1 MTEQPTEKITDALD
15 SGTSSV
21 LENFRP
27 DPDSPYPENLQQAV
41 YIARVLQQRAGD
53 LQTPQ
58 ERRQQAELD
67 RMIKSPKDKATLIE
81 MTDQAFRARLPQR
94 AVDQL
99 THILD
104 VQGIPRFSK
113 PRTMASR

>member
-1 MTEQPTEKITDALD
+1 
-15 SGTSSV
+15 
-21 LENFRP
+21 
-27 DPDSPYPENLQQAV
+27 LQN
-41 YIARVLQQRAGD
+41 RANE

-67 RMIKSPKDKATLIE
+67 RMIKAPEDKATLIE
-81 MTDQAFRARLPQR
+81 MTDQAFRAKLPRR

-104 VQGIPRFSK
+104 VQGIPRFFSG
-113 PRTMASR
+113 SSD